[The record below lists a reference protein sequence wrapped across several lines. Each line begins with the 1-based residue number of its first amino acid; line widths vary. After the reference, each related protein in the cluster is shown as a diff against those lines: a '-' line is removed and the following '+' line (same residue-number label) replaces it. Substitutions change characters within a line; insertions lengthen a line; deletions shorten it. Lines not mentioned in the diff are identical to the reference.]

1 MVTGHQFVD
10 GAGSS
15 RGSSGLGVEHGGNG
29 PEKKT
34 GLAPADYVYRIAT
47 LVAVIFLL
55 ATVF

>member
-10 GAGSS
+10 EAGSS
-15 RGSSGLGVEHGGNG
+15 RGSSGLEVGNG
-29 PEKKT
+29 PEKKA